1 MGHKIHP
8 SGLRLGITQEH
19 RSKWFATSKTYP
31 ILLQEDFKIRTFIQK
46 KYGAAGISDV
56 LIARKA
62 FLAIKTSLIPA
73 APYFFCMKV
82 RILKSSWRRI
92 GYVLEVANHLER
104 CSCVIPN
111 LSPEGCILCPIS
123 FVPPHLF
130 E

>member
-56 LIARKA
+56 LIC
-62 FLAIKTSLIPA
+62 LLYTSPSPRDA
-73 APYFFCMKV
+73 E
-82 RILKSSWRRI
+82 SSRMPSS
-92 GYVLEVANHLER
+92 A
-104 CSCVIPN
+104 
-111 LSPEGCILCPIS
+111 
-123 FVPPHLF
+123 
-130 E
+130 

>member
-31 ILLQEDFKIRTFIQK
+31 VLLQEDFKIRTFIQK

-62 FLAIKTSLIPA
+62 DQLELELKTAISHGNYVRGSA
-73 APYFFCMKV
+73 SKV
-82 RILKSSWRRI
+82 RRVLDQI
-92 GYVLEVANHLER
+92 GVGLIEMH
-104 CSCVIPN
+104 
-111 LSPEGCILCPIS
+111 
-123 FVPPHLF
+123 
-130 E
+130 

>member
-56 LIARKA
+56 LIARNC
-62 FLAIKTSLIPA
+62 LLYTSPS
-73 APYFFCMKV
+73 PRDRTRSRMP
-82 RILKSSWRRI
+82 SS
-92 GYVLEVANHLER
+92 A
-104 CSCVIPN
+104 
-111 LSPEGCILCPIS
+111 
-123 FVPPHLF
+123 
-130 E
+130 